1 MSSHDGLFM
10 TNVFGVILV
19 VVYSVEAEQLK
30 GTLDLSST
38 AVHCTRSPT

>member
-1 MSSHDGLFM
+1 MDLFM
-10 TNVFGVILV
+10 TNVFGVILVV

>member
-1 MSSHDGLFM
+1 MDLFM